1 MAENMDDG
9 AADEGHG
16 FAWSTRPHRVRKKD
30 ALFKT
35 PGKSKNVKRE
45 SQGTASPFLK
55 STPRAPVVLPKNNQG
70 VTTIQYAEEGHI
82 DKCTV
87 TAIRGGASH
96 HRASLHVARGAPMV
110 TEDKSRHV

>member
-1 MAENMDDG
+1 MELHPPSPG
-9 AADEGHG
+9 
-16 FAWSTRPHRVRKKD
+16 KD

-55 STPRAPVVLPKNNQG
+55 STPKAPVVLPKNNQG
-70 VTTIQYAEEGHI
+70 VTTVQYAEEGHI

-87 TAIRGGASH
+87 TANIRGGASH

-110 TEDKSRHV
+110 R

>member
-1 MAENMDDG
+1 MAENMEQQMRAMEHPPSPG
-9 AADEGHG
+9 
-16 FAWSTRPHRVRKKD
+16 KD

-55 STPRAPVVLPKNNQG
+55 STPKAPVVLPKNNQG
-70 VTTIQYAEEGHI
+70 VTTVQYAEEGHI

-96 HRASLHVARGAPMV
+96 HRASLHVARGALMV
-110 TEDKSRHV
+110 MANKSRHV

>member
-1 MAENMDDG
+1 MEHPPSPG
-9 AADEGHG
+9 
-16 FAWSTRPHRVRKKD
+16 KD

-55 STPRAPVVLPKNNQG
+55 STPKAPVVLPKNNQG
-70 VTTIQYAEEGHI
+70 VTTVQDAKHDAKEGHI

-96 HRASLHVARGAPMV
+96 HRASLHVN
-110 TEDKSRHV
+110 KFRHV